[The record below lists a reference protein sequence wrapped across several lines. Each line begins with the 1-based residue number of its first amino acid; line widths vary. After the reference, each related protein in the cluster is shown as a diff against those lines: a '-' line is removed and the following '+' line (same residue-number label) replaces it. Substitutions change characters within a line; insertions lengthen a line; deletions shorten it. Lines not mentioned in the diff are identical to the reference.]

1 MKWARHHCRGGR
13 TRAERFMDRRVF
25 VDHPDLHDADS
36 GIRADAWENL
46 GPFKYKVYP
55 RRVNDCYPEHGCRW
69 CGASLEG
76 KRADATFCG
85 QRCQKR
91 FVRDKASRSLHMRRE
106 EVKSVELREP
116 IDQAYAKRVE
126 AGASKKLD
134 LRRRA
139 YRNWCPKCREY
150 VPEGHGQP
158 CEG

>member
-1 MKWARHHCRGGR
+1 
-13 TRAERFMDRRVF
+13 MDRRVF

-106 EVKSVELREP
+106 EVKSVELP
-116 IDQAYAKRVE
+116 AAIDRAYAKRVE
-126 AGASKKLD
+126 ASASKKLD
-134 LRRRA
+134 VRRRA